1 MSVSPKKV
9 FATFQANHFFIFPSH
24 NIISSSFFSC
34 RRHCFVSNQ
43 RNVDIL
49 FLQRFFGSH
58 FHDVDP
64 TQRRRQRPQRLTFFN
79 LFLPTYLHTYLP
91 TYLPTFIPMYL
102 PRFPMQHIFDEPLL
116 VRTYPD
122 YSWMAGSILYQ
133 HFC

>member
-79 LFLPTYLHTYLP
+79 LFLPTYLP
-91 TYLPTFIPMYL
+91 TYLPSYL
-102 PRFPMQHIFDEPLL
+102 CTYLGFQCNIFLMSLFLYVPILITL
-116 VRTYPD
+116 GWPVQFCI
-122 YSWMAGSILYQ
+122 SI
-133 HFC
+133 FAKF